1 MNQCRQSHLDKT
13 LIKFLEKSKL
23 LLRFLSDEQTVSTAG
38 YSKINVTDSGE
49 QIKF

>member
-1 MNQCRQSHLDKT
+1 MNQCRQSYLDKT
-13 LIKFLEKSKL
+13 LVEFLEKSKL
-23 LLRFLSDEQTVSTAG
+23 LLRFLSAEQTVSTTG